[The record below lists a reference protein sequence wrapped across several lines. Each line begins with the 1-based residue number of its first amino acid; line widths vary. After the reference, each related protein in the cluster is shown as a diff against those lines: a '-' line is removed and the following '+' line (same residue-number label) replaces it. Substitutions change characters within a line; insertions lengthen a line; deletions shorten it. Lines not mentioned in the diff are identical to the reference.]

1 MSFKH
6 LLNDENVEHYRAS
19 LPPQD
24 WSDLNTYGRFVWS
37 NNVSIHVDA
46 AAYSIDPSLSAWDP
60 YFDGTLAPIAFAEDF
75 DVQDSY
81 GINLN
86 LDPASIQYGEEPS
99 EHPPFTSGVDDD
111 PAQLEHV
118 CYGTICRVPI
128 KLLGDMQALDNKL
141 TTGTSSPIAGHLQLR
156 LIKSESQYLV
166 AFPDDVVFGEVNVQ
180 LERALTNL
188 AEQQL
193 QLEFEV
199 FVPVRATRETITK
212 ATRGQE
218 AVVRVQMNL
227 YGIRAWAD
235 SVGQEL
241 SHNKVYLQRPDY
253 VREGV
258 EYDNPHVLKFSD
270 TSEAVPFTLIT
281 ADEPNDNKPTDQ
293 SFKQVIN
300 DVYSSLTRNERLKG
314 LEGHEGL
321 RTTLLR

>member
-1 MSFKH
+1 
-6 LLNDENVEHYRAS
+6 
-19 LPPQD
+19 
-24 WSDLNTYGRFVWS
+24 
-37 NNVSIHVDA
+37 
-46 AAYSIDPSLSAWDP
+46 
-60 YFDGTLAPIAFAEDF
+60 
-75 DVQDSY
+75 
-81 GINLN
+81 
-86 LDPASIQYGEEPS
+86 
-99 EHPPFTSGVDDD
+99 
-111 PAQLEHV
+111 
-118 CYGTICRVPI
+118 
-128 KLLGDMQALDNKL
+128 MQALDNKL

-193 QLEFEV
+193 RLEFEV